1 MAKDPEYQEL
11 KDISLESLKN
21 EARILNE
28 LKIVDQEMSAL
39 RNENARLNRELR
51 KYKNFLPIKAALKAK
66 KMLKK

>member
-1 MAKDPEYQEL
+1 MTNHPDYDTL
-11 KDISLESLKN
+11 RDISLKSLKN
-21 EARILNE
+21 EARVLNE
-28 LKIVDQEMSAL
+28 LKVVDQEMSAL